1 MATTNPVQTNDN
13 DEDNFYGGS
22 QQVSTN
28 GAAHDFFFV
37 LMQAAVISHI
47 AHLKTRSIAEHLA
60 LNDLYTGLPELV
72 DGLVESYQG
81 KYGIINEWPQAV
93 KLPQDENPVRLVQYL
108 CDFISSGR
116 GNVAPDSYLQNQID
130 EIEKLLYSTQN
141 KLKFYS

>member
-1 MATTNPVQTNDN
+1 MATTNPAATNDN
-13 DEDNFYGGS
+13 DADNFYGGS
-22 QQVSTN
+22 SQVSMN

-60 LNDLYTGLPELV
+60 LNDLYQELPEHV

-93 KLPQDENPVRLVQYL
+93 KLPQEENPVRLVQYL
-108 CDFISSGR
+108 CDFVAAHR
-116 GNVAPDSYLQNQID
+116 ANVAPDSYLQNQID
-130 EIEKLLYSTQN
+130 EIEKLLYSTLN